1 MSKIFSNRRRALVF
15 VILLLILATA
25 SYGFAASIDMT
36 GIDVN
41 AGEGS
46 TVISGYTVTSLDFTL
61 DPSDPTVFSDLDFNL
76 DGGADT
82 VYVGLDLGGA
92 SLSWIS
98 CTATPDGGGGT
109 DVDCAA
115 GIAGESVLDLVG
127 LTISA
132 VQ

>member
-1 MSKIFSNRRRALVF
+1 MSKIFYNRRRTLIF
-15 VILLLILATA
+15 VILIMILGTA
-25 SYGFAASIDMT
+25 AYGFAASIDMS
-36 GIDVN
+36 GLDVN

-61 DPSDPTVFSDLDFNL
+61 NPANPTVFSDLDFNL

-92 SLSWIS
+92 SLTWIT
-98 CTATPDGGGGT
+98 CTTAPDGGGGT
-109 DVDCAA
+109 DVNCVS
-115 GIAGESVLDLVG
+115 IAGESVYDLVG